1 MRDRLT
7 REFRTAGST
16 SNDPTHREREFAPDP
31 RAARDARQFVLDTGW
46 SDDEEANLRLATA
59 VSELVTNAILHA
71 RTPFTVGVRRLEN
84 AIRVDVTDTSDEMPV
99 KRPHDVNEV
108 TGRGL
113 HIVEKLSDAW
123 GISKNAQG
131 KTVWFELAKAVP

>member
-1 MRDRLT
+1 M
-7 REFRTAGST
+7 
-16 SNDPTHREREFAPDP
+16 EREFAPDP
-31 RAARDARQFVLDTGW
+31 RAARDARQFVLDSGW

-71 RTPFTVGVRRLEN
+71 RTPFTVRVKRVDQT
-84 AIRVDVTDTSDEMPV
+84 IRVDVTDTSDDMPV
-99 KRPHDVNEV
+99 KRPHDLNEV

-123 GISKNAQG
+123 GISKNDLG
-131 KTVWFELAKAVP
+131 KTVWFELARAMP